1 MNKSHSRKKLGGIIV
16 ANYKKSHSSYR
27 STRKNKQIQHSA
39 AYYKQRRKEDD
50 GTWFIRR
57 FTCQSM
63 ICLCVLMG
71 ILVVQKLP
79 NTSVYETVKSSVMGN
94 FPFAK
99 YEQMYQNFLSNM
111 LPFEFKLPTNEE
123 VAMVNGGVS
132 TTVDESGNQV
142 TSNEK
147 KDGTF
152 DLQEEI
158 KSATSKVALEE
169 YENGVVLQ
177 AEQKSPIKS
186 FVPGIV
192 LNLGVDEK
200 IGNYVNIQLQNEW
213 VLTVGFLENREV
225 SQYQHIKV
233 GDTLGVGSVLELP
246 GTDFEEEAFYYLAL
260 KDGEGKAQDVM
271 SYLKALQ

>member
-1 MNKSHSRKKLGGIIV
+1 
-16 ANYKKSHSSYR
+16 
-27 STRKNKQIQHSA
+27 
-39 AYYKQRRKEDD
+39 
-50 GTWFIRR
+50 
-57 FTCQSM
+57 M

-147 KDGTF
+147 KDETF